1 MKKISHLLDKILSN
15 QIKISFKDLKQFPLV
30 IFHSYSNPHLKFIIK
45 DYNYIVFDSVTGD
58 QIKELNLSPRFIFK
72 LIVNFVKLK
81 KKSNF
86 SIGVIY
92 ALTFIEIVNPKVV
105 LTACDNHELFSILAK
120 FFDKKIEFLG
130 IQNSNRH
137 DFDLINDNIKKKVI
151 SNNTFQKYFLPHFFC
166 FSNYEKSSYTKN
178 KMEVKNFYNYG
189 SINTANFLSYIDENK
204 IKLKKFKHDICLI
217 SEPCEGE
224 NKIFLN
230 DTIEGGFIKIVNYT
244 IKFSKDNKKN
254 LVFAIKRR
262 KNNNPELYNSEIKFY
277 RKYLDQNDMK
287 YLMHQINENTHHF
300 SSHLAMYQS
309 QIAIGM
315 QSTLLREKISLGE
328 KILACNFS
336 DFEIYNFPVN
346 GICKLNDCDY
356 INFEKRLKIILNL
369 NSKEYFDQ
377 IINDRN
383 YLIQFKEN
391 KNMIRNI
398 RKKIDSFLI

>member
-1 MKKISHLLDKILSN
+1 MKKISHLLGKILFN
-15 QIKISFKDLKQFPLV
+15 QIKISFKDLRQFPLV
-30 IFHSYSNPHLKFIIK
+30 IYHSYSSPYLKFIIK
-45 DYNYIVFDSVTGD
+45 DYNYIVLDSVTGD
-58 QIKELNLSPRFIFK
+58 QIKELNLSPRFILK
-72 LIVNFVKLK
+72 IILNFVKFR

-92 ALTFIEIVNPKVV
+92 ALTFIEVVSPKIV
-105 LTACDNHELFSILAK
+105 LTSCDNHKLFSILAK
-120 FFDKKIEFLG
+120 FFEKIEFFA

-137 DFDLINDNIKKKVI
+137 DLDLINDNMKKKVI
-151 SNNTFQKYFLPHFFC
+151 SNNTFQKYYIPHFFC
-166 FSNYEKSSYTKN
+166 FSNYEKSSYIKN
-178 KMEVKNFYNYG
+178 KIEVKNFYNYG

-217 SEPCEGE
+217 SEPSDGE
-224 NKIFLN
+224 NKAFLN

-262 KNNNPELYNSEIKFY
+262 KNKDPKLYNSEIKFY

-287 YLMHQINENTHHF
+287 YLMSQINQNTHHF

-346 GICKLNDCDY
+346 GICKIDNCDY
-356 INFEKRLKIILNL
+356 VNFEKRLKTIFSL
-369 NSKEYFDQ
+369 STKEYFDQ
-377 IINDRN
+377 IKNDRN
-383 YLIQFKEN
+383 YLIQFNEN
-391 KNMIRNI
+391 KNMIENI
-398 RKKIDSFLI
+398 KKKLDSFLS